1 LTYPSPQNE
10 KELFNLRHAS
20 LRNIIERI
28 FGAMKRRWRILQLPP
43 EYAMDIQARLPM
55 ALCALH
61 NFIHHCDASGP
72 DTIDQDFLDGDLPDP
87 IFTDDD
93 MGDDARG
100 ELTDGPADAAERR
113 RADNCC
119 DEIAAAMWADYVEE
133 RTCRGLAIPA
143 PM

>member
-1 LTYPSPQNE
+1 
-10 KELFNLRHAS
+10 
-20 LRNIIERI
+20 
-28 FGAMKRRWRILQLPP
+28 MKRQWRILQLPP
-43 EYAMDIQARLPM
+43 EYSMVIQARLPM

-61 NFIHHCDASGP
+61 NFIRHCDPAP
-72 DTIDQDFLDGDLPDP
+72 DIIDQEFLDGDLPDP

-113 RADNCC
+113 RADNRR
-119 DEIAAAMWADYVEE
+119 DEIAAAMWVDYVEE
-133 RTCRGLAIPA
+133 RACRGLAVPA